1 MFVSKNRLKNLGLL
15 LYCFFTIF
23 ALLYVGSVTH
33 AENNFPQR
41 IISLGPSLT
50 RELYLLGVEDGLV
63 ANTIYCRQPPKA
75 QKKEKI
81 GTVTKLSLEKVI
93 ALKPDLVLATS
104 LTNHKQVE
112 KLKNLGIRVIT
123 FSIAG
128 SFSQICDQ
136 FLELGRI
143 VGKENEAE
151 GILSQSRK
159 KVNSITEMVK
169 DLPKPKVF
177 VQVGAKPL
185 FTVTSDSF
193 VNDFIKFAG
202 GINITSGAKTGL
214 YSREKVLEQ
223 NPDVIIIVT
232 MGIVGEQEKKT
243 WQKYKTLNAAKNN
256 RIYIVDSDK
265 VCSPTPVSFVE
276 VLEEI
281 VGLIHAKDE

>member
-1 MFVSKNRLKNLGLL
+1 MKEFKTQNPKLL
-15 LYCFFTIF
+15 LYSFFTIF
-23 ALLYVGSVTH
+23 ALLYVGSAIH
-33 AENNFPQR
+33 AEDNFPQR

-50 RELYLLGVEDGLV
+50 RELYLLGVEDRLV
-63 ANTIYCRQPPKA
+63 GNTLYCRQPPEA
-75 QKKEKI
+75 QKKEKVA
-81 GTVTKLSLEKVI
+81 TVTKVNLEKVMI
-93 ALKPDLVLATS
+93 LRPDLVLTSS
-104 LTNHKQVE
+104 LTNSEQVE

-123 FSIAG
+123 FSTAR

-143 VGKENEAE
+143 VGKEKEAE
-151 GILSQSRK
+151 RILSQSRK
-159 KVNSITEMVK
+159 KMNSITGRGK
-169 DLPKPKVF
+169 NLPKPKVF

-185 FTVTSDSF
+185 FAVTNDSF

-202 GINITSGAKTGL
+202 GINIASGAKTGL

-232 MGIVGEQEKKT
+232 MGIVGEEEKEI
-243 WQKYKTLNAAKNN
+243 WRKYKTLNAAKNN
-256 RIYIVDSDK
+256 RIYIVDSYK

-281 VGLIHAKDE
+281 VGLIHVKDE

>member
-1 MFVSKNRLKNLGLL
+1 MKNSKFKIQNSKLL
-15 LYCFFTIF
+15 PYYFFTIF
-23 ALLYVGSVTH
+23 ALLYVGSATH

-50 RELYLLGVEDGLV
+50 RELYLLGVEDRLV
-63 ANTIYCRQPPKA
+63 GNTLYCRQPPEA
-75 QKKEKI
+75 QKKEKV
-81 GTVTKLSLEKVI
+81 GTVTKANLEKVMI
-93 ALKPDLVLATS
+93 LRPDLVLASS
-104 LTNHKQVE
+104 LTNSEQVE

-123 FSIAG
+123 FSTAG

-143 VGKENEAE
+143 VGKEKEAE
-151 GILSQSRK
+151 RILSQARK
-159 KVNSITEMVK
+159 KVESINERVK
-169 DLPKPKVF
+169 GLPNPKVF

-193 VNDFIKFAG
+193 VNEFIKFAG
-202 GINITSGAKTGL
+202 GINIASGAKIGL

-232 MGIVGEQEKKT
+232 MGIVGEEEKKI
-243 WQKYKTLNAAKNN
+243 WQKYKTLNAAKNG
-256 RIYIVDSDK
+256 RIYIIDSYK

>member
-1 MFVSKNRLKNLGLL
+1 MKNSKLL
-15 LYCFFTIF
+15 LRWSITILMF
-23 ALLYVGSVTH
+23 SYVGSVIH
-33 AENNFPQR
+33 AEDNFSQR

-50 RELYLLGVEDGLV
+50 RELYLLGVEDRLV
-63 ANTIYCRQPPKA
+63 GNTLYCRQPHEA
-75 QKKEKI
+75 QKKKKVGTVVKLNLEKI
-81 GTVTKLSLEKVI
+81 MM
-93 ALKPDLVLATS
+93 LKPDLVMATS
-104 LTNHKQVE
+104 LTNPEQVE
-112 KLKNLGIRVIT
+112 KLKNLGIRVTT
-123 FSIAG
+123 FSTAG

-136 FLELGRI
+136 FLELGII
-143 VGKENEAE
+143 VGKEKEAE
-151 GILSQSRK
+151 EILSQSRK
-159 KVNSITEMVK
+159 KVDFITERVK

-177 VQVGAKPL
+177 VQIGAKPL

-223 NPDVIIIVT
+223 NPDVIIVVT
-232 MGIVGEQEKKT
+232 MGIVGKEEKKT

-256 RIYIVDSDK
+256 RIYIVDSHK

-281 VGLIHAKDE
+281 VKLIHPLIAG